1 MADDHG
7 FSMQLE
13 VTEIPGR
20 RLAGVRHQGPYP
32 RISEAFLRLFPQADA
47 LGLSRVA
54 GAVYVA
60 VYYDDPE
67 STPEDALRSLAAVT
81 VAEHATIGDLEDA
94 RLPSGRYVRM
104 PFFGP
109 HSDLGEAW
117 RHLNH
122 RRAEEGYQRRGG
134 GYFQKCPGG
143 GGKSPPHPEPRQLS
157 APPP

>member
-7 FSMQLE
+7 FPMQLE
-13 VTEIPGR
+13 VTEIPSR

-67 STPEDALRSLAAVT
+67 SMPEDALQSLAAVT
-81 VAEHATIGDLEDA
+81 VAEDATIASWRTSGSHPA
-94 RLPSGRYVRM
+94 GSSGCRSSGRTQT
-104 PFFGP
+104 
-109 HSDLGEAW
+109 SE
-117 RHLNH
+117 
-122 RRAEEGYQRRGG
+122 
-134 GYFQKCPGG
+134 KPGVT
-143 GGKSPPHPEPRQLS
+143 
-157 APPP
+157 